1 MATRCQLTANYPF
14 SMSAKCQQLLIRVPV
29 IPCGLVNM
37 PWCARTG
44 PKSAQFCQ
52 HWALRGNDWG
62 WNPILLCNNVYT
74 HVLCGGWGY
83 TGFLLFICPLSVF
96 CSSLCDL
103 GRCPDDKS
111 FHQILKNFGTC
122 IIWVK
127 ILQPWIRAFTFGMLR
142 TLKVIPDIS
151 PRFCQILIFVVFWIF
166 YVFPIKRDARSWLSD
181 VYTIIWIPFIG
192 CEIFFIVMTAW
203 YATHQILLDFR
214 PM

>member
-1 MATRCQLTANYPF
+1 MTRRYQNTILHVYFSCWSAEGVPTYIWQGDRTPTCQYVAPVMATRCQLTANYPF

-62 WNPILLCNNVYT
+62 WNPILLCNNLYT

-103 GRCPDDKS
+103 GRYPDDKS
-111 FHQILKNFGTC
+111 FHQILKNFGTY

-127 ILQPWIRAFTFGMLR
+127 ILEPWIRAFTFGTLR
-142 TLKVIPDIS
+142 PLKVIPDIS

-166 YVFPIKRDARSWLSD
+166 LRVSY
-181 VYTIIWIPFIG
+181 
-192 CEIFFIVMTAW
+192 
-203 YATHQILLDFR
+203 
-214 PM
+214 